1 MKPSDLTPSD
11 MKTTII
17 AAVAAN
23 RTIGVTKSGKSDVPW
38 HLAEDLRRFKRRTLG
53 HTVVMGRATWESIGS
68 KPLPG
73 RTNLVLT
80 RNRDYLAPG
89 AQGVATLEAA
99 FAIGRERGDD
109 ELFVVGGA
117 VVYAA
122 ALAMVDRLDLTLIE
136 RDYAGDA
143 FFPEVDWSAWRE
155 IENDRREAEGDAP
168 AFAFTLW
175 KRRERV

>member
-1 MKPSDLTPSD
+1 

-23 RTIGVTKSGKSDVPW
+23 RTIGITKEGKADVPW
-38 HLAEDLRRFKRRTLG
+38 RLPEDLRRFKRRTLG
-53 HTVVMGRATWESIGS
+53 HTVVMGRATWKSIGG

-80 RNRDYLAPG
+80 RNPGFRAPG
-89 AQGVATLEAA
+89 AQVVTTLESA
-99 FAIGRERGDD
+99 FEIGRERGDD

-122 ALAMVDRLDLTLIE
+122 ALRQVDRLDLTLIE
-136 RDYAGDA
+136 REYPGDT
-143 FFPEVDWSAWRE
+143 FFPEVDWNHWRRL
-155 IENDRREAEGDAP
+155 ENDRREPEGDLP

-175 KRRERV
+175 ERREPA

>member
-1 MKPSDLTPSD
+1 

-23 RTIGVTKSGKSDVPW
+23 RTIGVVRDGRADVPW
-38 HLAEDLRRFKRRTLG
+38 HLPEDLRRFKRRTLG

-68 KPLPG
+68 RPLPG

-80 RNRDYLAPG
+80 GNREYEAPG
-89 AQGVATLEAA
+89 AQTVATLDAA
-99 FAIGRERGDD
+99 FEIGRERGDD

-122 ALAMVDRLDLTLIE
+122 ALAVVDRLDLTLIE
-136 RDYAGDA
+136 REYPGDA
-143 FFPEVDWSAWRE
+143 FFPEIDWSAWRR
-155 IENDRREAEGDAP
+155 IENDRREAEGEAP

-175 KRRERV
+175 ERRV

>member
-1 MKPSDLTPSD
+1 

-23 RTIGVTKSGKSDVPW
+23 RTIGILRNGKGEVPW
-38 HLAEDLRRFKRRTLG
+38 YLPEDLRRFKRRTLG
-53 HTVVMGRATWESIGS
+53 HTVVMGRATWDSIGG

-73 RTNLVLT
+73 RTNVVLT
-80 RNRDYLAPG
+80 RNPRFEAPD
-89 AQGVATLEAA
+89 AEVVATLPAA
-99 FAIGRERGDD
+99 FEIGRNQGDD

-122 ALAMVDRLDLTLIE
+122 ALPLVDRLDLTRIE
-136 RDYAGDA
+136 GEYEGDA
-143 FFPEVDWSAWRE
+143 LFPEVDWSAWHK
-155 IENDRREAEGDAP
+155 IEDERREAKGDAP

-175 KRRERV
+175 ERRKSD

>member
-1 MKPSDLTPSD
+1 

-23 RTIGVTKSGKSDVPW
+23 RTIGVLRNGKADVPW
-38 HLAEDLRRFKRRTLG
+38 HLPEDLRRFKRRTLG
-53 HTVVMGRATWESIGS
+53 HVMVMGRATWESIGG

-80 RNRDYLAPG
+80 RNPDLMAPG
-89 AQGVATLEAA
+89 ARIVSTLEAA
-99 FAIGRERGDD
+99 FDVGREQGDD

-122 ALAMVDRLDLTLIE
+122 ALPVVDRLDLTLIE
-136 RDYAGDA
+136 REYAGNA
-143 FFPEVDWSAWRE
+143 FFPEVDWSVWRR

-175 KRRERV
+175 ERRENA

>member
-1 MKPSDLTPSD
+1 

-23 RTIGVTKSGKSDVPW
+23 RTIGIVRDGRAEVPW
-38 HLAEDLRRFKRRTLG
+38 HLPEDLRRFKRRTLG

-68 KPLPG
+68 RPLPG

-80 RNRDYLAPG
+80 GNRGYEAPG
-89 AQGVATLEAA
+89 ALTVATLDAA

-122 ALAMVDRLDLTLIE
+122 ALAVVDRLDLTLVE
-136 RDYAGDA
+136 RDYPGDA
-143 FFPEVDWSAWRE
+143 FFPEIDWSAWRRT
-155 IENDRREAEGDAP
+155 ENDRREAEGEAP

-175 KRRERV
+175 ERRV

>member
-1 MKPSDLTPSD
+1 

-23 RTIGVTKSGKSDVPW
+23 RTIGVTKNGKAEVPW
-38 HLAEDLRRFKRRTLG
+38 HLPEDLRRFRRRTLG
-53 HTVVMGRATWESIGS
+53 HAVVMGRATWESIGG

-80 RNRDYLAPG
+80 RNPDFTAPG
-89 AQGVATLEAA
+89 ARAVATLEAA
-99 FAIGRERGDD
+99 FDIGREQGDD

-122 ALAMVDRLDLTLIE
+122 ALALVDRLDLTLIE
-136 RDYAGDA
+136 RDYEGDA
-143 FFPEVDWSAWRE
+143 FFPEVDWSAWRR

-175 KRRERV
+175 ERRRPA

>member
-1 MKPSDLTPSD
+1 

-23 RTIGVTKSGKSDVPW
+23 RTIGIVRDGKADVPW
-38 HLAEDLRRFKRRTLG
+38 HLPEDLRRFKRRTLG
-53 HTVVMGRATWESIGS
+53 HTVVMGRATWESIGC

-80 RNRDYLAPG
+80 GNREYQAPG
-89 AQGVATLEAA
+89 AQIVPTLEAA

-109 ELFVVGGA
+109 ELFVAGGA
-117 VVYAA
+117 VVYAT
-122 ALAMVDRLDLTLIE
+122 ALAVVDLLDLTLIE
-136 RDYAGDA
+136 RAYHGDA
-143 FFPEVDWSAWRE
+143 FFPKVDWSAWRR
-155 IENDRREAEGDAP
+155 IENDRREAEGDSP

-175 KRRERV
+175 ERRV

>member
-1 MKPSDLTPSD
+1 MKS
-11 MKTTII
+11 TII

-23 RTIGVTKSGKSDVPW
+23 RTIGIVREGKAEVPW
-38 HLAEDLRRFKRRTLG
+38 YLPEDLRRFKRRTLG
-53 HTVVMGRATWESIGS
+53 HTVVMGRATWESIGG

-80 RNRDYLAPG
+80 GNRAYEAPG
-89 AQGVATLEAA
+89 ARTVATLEAA
-99 FAIGRERGDD
+99 FGIGRERGDD

-122 ALAMVDRLDLTLIE
+122 ALALVDRLDLTLVE
-136 RDYAGDA
+136 REYAGDT
-143 FFPEVDWSAWRE
+143 FFPEVDWSAWRR
-155 IENDRREAEGDAP
+155 IENDRREAEGEAP

-175 KRRERV
+175 ERRV